1 MCERPVRSNSELLEI
16 RWHRIIIVCFACLA
30 PAPSPIVL
38 ADAPPSALLALALSP
53 IVLADAPPAALH
65 TCAPSPFVLADA
77 PPSALLALA
86 LSPIVLA
93 DALSPAIPTPPVLLP
108 IVLADAPPAALPA
121 SAPLPI
127 VLTLPRLP
135 SSCLL
140 RLFAASSLVSVCSR
154 PLPATHSTLLIRCPA
169 AVCATAA
176 TRLASPTPSA
186 AALPADASLC

>member
-1 MCERPVRSNSELLEI
+1 MKCGSILELLET
-16 RWHRIIIVCFACLA
+16 RRHRLVVVCFARLALA
-30 PAPSPIVL
+30 PLPSVL
-38 ADAPPSALLALALSP
+38 ADAHPSALLALAPSP
-53 IVLADAPPAALH
+53 I
-65 TCAPSPFVLADA
+65 VLADA

-93 DALSPAIPTPPVLLP
+93 DALSPAIPTPVLLP

-154 PLPATHSTLLIRCPA
+154 PLLATLSTLLIRCPA